1 LSDRKSLEVEVVM
14 RAWFFEGVRKLVP
27 LLGVIIAATT
37 APMRAQTP
45 VESSSQVRFQ
55 LDLHVPDSALTPL
68 LPPGF
73 TMNVATQG
81 AAKDCNLRAI
91 FIDRLTINGPDGKPV
106 GKGSN
111 RLAYLAV
118 PVKDASGANAQLMIG
133 GLTADPADAPGP
145 FGNYLHAAT
154 STAKRSISGD
164 GVNVT
169 ETQDWVFHA
178 ASGEHLE
185 LHITFERGV
194 ANRGNASETK
204 FYSAKNPGTVQISK
218 QEQVL
223 EILRNPTTNPPD
235 KVKAF
240 SFKGSGGSYAKLF
253 DGTEKPVSWDNIV
266 WMNRTVSTP

>member
-1 LSDRKSLEVEVVM
+1 MDARFASV
-14 RAWFFEGVRKLVP
+14 WKLVP
-27 LLGVIIAATT
+27 LVGAIVAAT
-37 APMRAQTP
+37 AALGRAQTV
-45 VESSSQVRFQ
+45 VESSSEVRFQ
-55 LDLHVPDSALTPL
+55 LDLHVPDAALTPF

-111 RLAYLAV
+111 RLVYLAL
-118 PVKDASGANAQLMIG
+118 PVKDAAGANAQLMIG
-133 GLTADPADAPGP
+133 GLTADAADAPGP
-145 FGNYLHAAT
+145 FGNYLHATT

-164 GVNVT
+164 GVNVI
-169 ETQDWVFHA
+169 ETQDWLFHA

-185 LHITFERGV
+185 LHISFERGV
-194 ANRGNASETK
+194 ASRGNPSETK
-204 FYSAKNPGTVQISK
+204 FYSAKNPATVQISK

-235 KVKAF
+235 KVKSF
-240 SFKGSGGSYAKLF
+240 SFKGSGGTYAKLF

-266 WMNRTVSTP
+266 WMQRTVSTP